1 MVISMELEAVVCTA
15 MMKEYEH
22 SRQQSGT
29 TPALTLSIIAAIGV
43 VV

>member
-1 MVISMELEAVVCTA
+1 MVMSMELDAVVCTA

-29 TPALTLSIIAAIGV
+29 MLALTLSIIAAIDAIV
-43 VV
+43 